1 MLRLSDKLK
10 TQGATENEPYMSP
23 IMDCTQVPDL
33 YTSYLQYTNTLTASK
48 MH

>member
-10 TQGATENEPYMSP
+10 TQWPYMSP